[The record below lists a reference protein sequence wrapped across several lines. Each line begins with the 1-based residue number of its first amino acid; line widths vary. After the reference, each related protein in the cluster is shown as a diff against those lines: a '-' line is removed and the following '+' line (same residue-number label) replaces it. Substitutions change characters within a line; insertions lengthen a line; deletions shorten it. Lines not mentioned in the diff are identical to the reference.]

1 MLKTQ
6 AKILFFACILFTFTL
21 FSDFVF
27 AEDLAVICQ
36 LDAVELSCKSLSPA
50 DCKKLLEKCE
60 NYYQQESDR
69 VSQDLNQTSKEKTSL
84 KNKIGTLAKKIKDL
98 DYRISQSNL
107 IIKDLKIQISDT
119 EGSILKTT
127 DAIEKSTA
135 KLNEI
140 LRTIGQEDKRPAVEV
155 LLFEKDLTE
164 FFNNLASLDILSE
177 KGSQYLTEIKA
188 LKANLEEQKA
198 SLDGEKSDLEQTVKL
213 NQLQKQE
220 SDKTKKQQEYYLG
233 ITEQEYQSQLKEK
246 ASIEKKANE
255 IRARLFELVG
265 VSKAPTFGEAY
276 EIAKYV
282 SGVTGVRP
290 AFLLAVLQ
298 QESAIGKN
306 VGQCIL
312 TDTITGA
319 GKRISTNATL
329 SNVMKPSR
337 DVQPFIQITAALGKQ
352 YSTTPVSCPI
362 ASVGGYGGAMGPAQF
377 IPSTWVIY
385 SSRLQSILGKA
396 GDPWSIK
403 DSFLAAALY
412 LTDRGALTKKYN
424 DEWKSALAYFSGS
437 TKSNSKYNFYANSV
451 MNIAAGFENDIA
463 ALQAANLGVKY

>member
-1 MLKTQ
+1 MPRTQ
-6 AKILFFACILFTFTL
+6 AKILFFACIFFTLSL

-36 LDAVELSCKSLSPA
+36 LDAVELSCKSLSPS

-60 NYYQQESDR
+60 SYYQQESDR
-69 VSQDLNQTSKEKTSL
+69 VSKDLSQTSKEKTSL

-98 DYRISQSNL
+98 DYQISQSNL

-127 DAIEKSTA
+127 DAIGKSTA

-140 LRTIGQEDKRPAVEV
+140 LRTISHEDKRPAVEV

-164 FFNNLASLDILSE
+164 FFSNLASLDILSE
-177 KGSQYLTEIKA
+177 KGNQYLTEIKA

-233 ITEQEYQSQLKEK
+233 ITEQEYQNQLKEK
-246 ASIEKKANE
+246 AGIEKKANE

-282 SGVTGVRP
+282 SGVTGIRP

-319 GKRISTNATL
+319 GKRISTSAAIA
-329 SNVMKPSR
+329 NVMKPSR
-337 DVQPFIQITAALGKQ
+337 DVSPFIQITAALGKQ

-377 IPSTWVIY
+377 IPSTWILY
-385 SSRLQSILGKA
+385 SDRLRGILGKA
-396 GDPWSIK
+396 GDPWNIK

-463 ALQAANLGVKY
+463 SLQAANLGVKY